1 MRRKVI
7 NGRGVEQETNDV
19 RFAAFSTFPKPIMNV
34 TSDTIREIAS
44 LAKLHVEEGEI
55 SALTE
60 RFNSVLALFDELQ
73 SAPVSELVPMA
84 NPLDATQPLRK
95 DVVTEQNQRA
105 VMQEIAPSVSEGHY
119 LVPRVVE

>member
-1 MRRKVI
+1 
-7 NGRGVEQETNDV
+7 
-19 RFAAFSTFPKPIMNV
+19 MNV

-105 VMQEIAPSVSEGHY
+105 
-119 LVPRVVE
+119 